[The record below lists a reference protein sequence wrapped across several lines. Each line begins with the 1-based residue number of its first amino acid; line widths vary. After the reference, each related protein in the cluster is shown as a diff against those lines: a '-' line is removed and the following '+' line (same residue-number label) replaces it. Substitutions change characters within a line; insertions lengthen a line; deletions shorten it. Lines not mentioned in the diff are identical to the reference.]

1 MFLDSRNSNKLGNRS
16 CILLN
21 FEELNQDQRRVI
33 LVLGDPS
40 EFFRGFHSTAAM
52 RGVPYKKI
60 TEKSGLTVEK
70 VLLSLGWLES
80 IGLVDHDVAVVRKT
94 LDYLGQTNIEVA
106 GQSVVR
112 MFYLTE
118 KGREALEFLKKGK
131 SE

>member
-1 MFLDSRNSNKLGNRS
+1 MN
-16 CILLN
+16 N
-21 FEELNQDQRRVI
+21 FDELNQDQKRVI

-40 EFFRGFHSTAAM
+40 EFFRGFHSIGAI

-70 VLLSLGWLES
+70 VLLSIGWLEA
-80 IGLVDHDVAVVRKT
+80 IGLVDHDVAVVRKS
-94 LDYLGQTNIEVA
+94 LDYLGQTNIEVT

-118 KGREALEFLKKGK
+118 KGKEALEVIKKSGVIK
-131 SE
+131 

>member
-1 MFLDSRNSNKLGNRS
+1 
-16 CILLN
+16 
-21 FEELNQDQRRVI
+21 
-33 LVLGDPS
+33 
-40 EFFRGFHSTAAM
+40 M

-118 KGREALEFLKKGK
+118 KGSEALEFLKKGRN
-131 SE
+131 E

>member
-1 MFLDSRNSNKLGNRS
+1 M
-16 CILLN
+16 N
-21 FEELNQDQRRVI
+21 FDDLNQDQRRVI
-33 LVLGDPS
+33 LVLGDPA

-112 MFYLTE
+112 MFYLTD
-118 KGREALEFLKKGK
+118 KGEEALKFLKKGR

>member
-1 MFLDSRNSNKLGNRS
+1 
-16 CILLN
+16 
-21 FEELNQDQRRVI
+21 
-33 LVLGDPS
+33 
-40 EFFRGFHSTAAM
+40 M

-70 VLLSLGWLES
+70 VLLSLGWLEA

-112 MFYLTE
+112 MFYLTD
-118 KGREALEFLKKGK
+118 KGMKALEFLKKRRN
-131 SE
+131 E